1 MESSKSIAKS
11 PLSIIAIFAAM
22 IEASALASLPL
33 LEEEAQYIYTWFLIG
48 FPPLLTVLFF
58 ITLNF
63 NARALY
69 SPSDYENQQH
79 FLEPSKAVEEQQ
91 AVNINTTDYNQ
102 LAIAARAASLP
113 GESVYIPLPG
123 GLVHVIDCALLRDR
137 QHALQLLEKI
147 TALSQLSAGKD
158 QQGQV
163 VVLVNS
169 DRLSA

>member
-11 PLSIIAIFAAM
+11 PLSIIAVFAAM
-22 IEASALASLPL
+22 IEASALASLPM
-33 LEEEAQYIYTWFLIG
+33 LEAEAQYIYTWFLIG

-79 FLEPSKAVEEQQ
+79 FLEPKKVTEEQP
-91 AVNINTTDYNQ
+91 ACTDYNQ
-102 LAIAARAASLP
+102 LAIAARAAGLP

-147 TALSQLSAGKD
+147 TALAQLNAGK
-158 QQGQV
+158 QHEGQV

-169 DRLSA
+169 DRLSV

>member
-1 MESSKSIAKS
+1 
-11 PLSIIAIFAAM
+11 M
-22 IEASALASLPL
+22 IEASALASLPM
-33 LEEEAQYIYTWFLIG
+33 LEEAAQYIYTWFLIG

-79 FLEPSKAVEEQQ
+79 FLESSKAMEEQP
-91 AVNINTTDYNQ
+91 ACTGYNQ

-123 GLVHVIDCALLRDR
+123 GRVHVIDCALLRDR

-147 TALSQLSAGKD
+147 TALAQLSAGT
-158 QQGQV
+158 QHEGQV

>member
-79 FLEPSKAVEEQQ
+79 FFDPQKGAEQQ
-91 AVNINTTDYNQ
+91 QVPPPPTNDYNQ
-102 LAIAARAASLP
+102 LAMAARAACLP
-113 GESVYIPLPG
+113 GESVYVPLPG
-123 GLVHVIDCALLRDR
+123 GLVHIIDCALLRDR
-137 QHALQLLEKI
+137 QHALELLEKI
-147 TALSQLSAGKD
+147 TALARLSAGD
-158 QQGQV
+158 PQQGHV

-169 DRLSA
+169 DSLTA